1 MYNFHD
7 NFMIRKFN
15 TRLLFTDTNSLCYE
29 LHEKNL
35 YKKMYKQ
42 KELFELSNF
51 PKSSK
56 IIVMRIKK

>member
-1 MYNFHD
+1 MT
-7 NFMIRKFN
+7 RKFN